1 MKEKKLTKA
10 QIEKALKNYDKEL
23 DGMSGINADLI
34 KLPPKDDDRWWED
47 DDDEKLDMNNFSPIR
62 YIRVW
67 WTVKEELDETELKI
81 FLLKQMTKDDE
92 EYKEKLGILGL
103 EDRFKEIKMKIKT
116 KYHGPRC

>member
-23 DGMSGINADLI
+23 TGMSGINADLI